1 MKLSF
6 FSNKNDDRAAA
17 NQSLEPSY
25 LGRKKI
31 KVLIVDDEES
41 FVRLAKMSLEKHGGF
56 EVRTETKAC
65 QALQAAVNFKPDLAL
80 LDVMLPDG
88 DGGQIAAAL
97 QDHPELEGL
106 PIIFLTAAIKR
117 DDSGRLTRQIGGRTY
132 IPKPVKVEDLIGC
145 IMDAART

>member
-6 FSNKNDDRAAA
+6 FSKKKTNSSASNGDSAV
-17 NQSLEPSY
+17 LEQE
-25 LGRKKI
+25 RKKV
-31 KVLIVDDEES
+31 KVLLVDDEAS
-41 FVRLAKMSLEKHGGF
+41 FARLTKMNLEKQGGF
-56 EVRTETKAC
+56 EVRTETKAS
-65 QALQAAVNFKPDLAL
+65 QALQAAVQFKPDIAL

-88 DGGQIAAAL
+88 DGGQIAATL

-117 DDSGRLTRQIGGRTY
+117 DPSGGLTRQIGGRTY

-145 IMDAART
+145 IMDAVCV